1 MAGYV
6 ARLVLIKAEIM
17 TVVYKQ
23 LCTIESNLKV
33 APSIQ
38 RHRNASFKT
47 MRVKGLF
54 LKAVCCWVRIREH
67 VDLVFVAFLSAS
79 YISLQH
85 PVTKTGHVVET
96 VMFSHHATNA
106 HSFSTADELVGLMNT
121 DGLPTLY
128 SCLKGRT
135 DSLASHVLS
144 FAERCELSTAVVGG
158 ICGVLREAH

>member
-38 RHRNASFKT
+38 RRRNVSFKT
-47 MRVKGLF
+47 IRVKGLF

-67 VDLVFVAFLSAS
+67 VDLVLLRS
-79 YISLQH
+79 SLLLTSLCNILLQKQ
-85 PVTKTGHVVET
+85 VTSLRQSCFHT
-96 VMFSHHATNA
+96 VSQMLTHFPQQKN
-106 HSFSTADELVGLMNT
+106 
-121 DGLPTLY
+121 
-128 SCLKGRT
+128 
-135 DSLASHVLS
+135 
-144 FAERCELSTAVVGG
+144 
-158 ICGVLREAH
+158 